1 MNSVSIETAVKEK
14 KPDVLVVN
22 QTKVKRVSVD
32 LNPNLKLVIK
42 CGSDASTI
50 DVDYCSQLGIF
61 VAVCAG
67 KNASAA
73 AELTIGHIT
82 SVDRRISE
90 GVSLLHQKKWNK
102 GMFANCL
109 GLKDR
114 TLGLIGFGNVAQK
127 VLPIAEALGL
137 KVIVHTRTV
146 IEQDKHIKF
155 VTLNELLSQS
165 DIVSLHV
172 PFSEKTEG
180 LVNEA
185 FLQKMNPTAVLI
197 NTAHCG
203 LVVDSDLAQHLEDN
217 KSFHYAADVF
227 ED

>member
-1 MNSVSIETAVKEK
+1 M
-14 KPDVLVVN
+14 
-22 QTKVKRVSVD
+22 SVD

-42 CGSDASTI
+42 CGSDTSSI

-61 VAVCAG
+61 VAVCEG

-90 GVSLLHQKKWNK
+90 GVSLLHQNKWNK

-127 VLPIAEALGL
+127 VLPIALALGL
-137 KVIVHTRTV
+137 KVIVHTRSV
-146 IEQDKHIKF
+146 KEQGGNIKF

-165 DIVSLHV
+165 DIVSLHL
-172 PFSEKTEG
+172 PFTEKTNV
-180 LVNEA
+180 LVDEE
-185 FLQKMNPTAVLI
+185 FL
-197 NTAHCG
+197 
-203 LVVDSDLAQHLEDN
+203 
-217 KSFHYAADVF
+217 
-227 ED
+227 